1 MNSSMNKKFI
11 QRTLICFAVLY
22 GFLVVTGSELLP
34 PAYTATAEATIAA
47 TPTKTWRVLIEF
59 MQCKNWN
66 PYLIAGARGMGISI
80 ALPDGRSHNFTGNN
94 FPVLAG
100 KNPEIFFGFLST
112 LSPDE
117 NSQCNPAE
125 TAAYIS
131 EHPSVDANAAWT

>member
-1 MNSSMNKKFI
+1 M
-11 QRTLICFAVLY
+11 LCCAVWVFGSY
-22 GFLVVTGSELLP
+22 RFRIATTGLHSNNRSNHCCN
-34 PAYTATAEATIAA
+34 AK
-47 TPTKTWRVLIEF
+47 KTWCVLIEF

-100 KNPEIFFGFLST
+100 KTPEIFFGFLST
-112 LSPDE
+112 LSSDE